1 MKYLTLHQA
10 IFIHDKMLEKI
21 GGSKGYNKTS
31 LGYLSSALENIKN
44 DLYYPTMADKLAHLT
59 HSCIKFHPFTDGNK
73 RTAILLSDMF
83 LSANSIVLDD
93 EEFYATME
101 DVVVKVATG
110 DMTKGDLKEFFSK
123 FIKDKVDK

>member
-31 LGYLSSALENIKN
+31 LGYLSSALQNIKN
-44 DLYYPTMADKLAHLT
+44 DLYYPNMADKLAHLT

-83 LSANSIVLDD
+83 TNV
-93 EEFYATME
+93 
-101 DVVVKVATG
+101 
-110 DMTKGDLKEFFSK
+110 SK
-123 FIKDKVDK
+123 PIL